1 MMDTTEDKDTFGYQW
16 VRKST
21 GEFYRGIHTG
31 SVHDNYAGSGA
42 VFKKKYGGQT
52 KTKSKDPDDWVRDVL
67 FLGTREECLLWE
79 SLVVTERELT
89 NPKCLNQ
96 MTGGRDTVVFSD
108 EVKDKISKANSGK
121 KRSIEH
127 VKALKESRLGKPI
140 SDDHKAKIAEANRKR
155 VWSEESRRKLAESRR
170 KKGLSEEHKR
180 NISEA
185 RKAQELKRKEAA
197 MEGEV
202 DVKQ

>member
-1 MMDTTEDKDTFGYQW
+1 MANDKDTFGYQW

-31 SVHDNYAGSGA
+31 DPEDNYAGSGI

-52 KTKSKDPDDWVRDVL
+52 KTKCVDPTDWVRNIL
-67 FLGTREECLLWE
+67 FIGTREECLLWE
-79 SLVVTERELT
+79 SLVVTEREVSNL
-89 NPKCLNQ
+89 KCLNQ

-121 KRSIEH
+121 KRSKEH

-140 SDDHKAKIAEANRKR
+140 SDEHKAKIAEANRKR
-155 VWSEESRRKLAESRR
+155 IWSEESRRKVSES
-170 KKGLSEEHKR
+170 
-180 NISEA
+180 
-185 RKAQELKRKEAA
+185 RKAQELKKKWTT

-202 DVKQ
+202 DVK